1 MVCRHCSKEYD
12 ESYDF
17 CPFCSK
23 PKLSKNDKRRIVQA
37 RRQKNESKGLIVLPL
52 VFIALAACSLCFSSP
67 IKWLFFV
74 IFIIAGTISINRLKQ
89 RDRENGFIPTRENVE
104 YCPRCKSN
112 NLKVYRKGYDWNRG
126 FWYRMFNIKGG
137 HYLAGAENNRAVCH
151 CKDCGKTW
159 ETDFDIRHL

>member
-74 IFIIAGTISINRLKQ
+74 IFIIVIKNLLIKANKNILVKAVLAINALSPI
-89 RDRENGFIPTRENVE
+89 EITEEGI
-104 YCPRCKSN
+104 
-112 NLKVYRKGYDWNRG
+112 
-126 FWYRMFNIKGG
+126 II
-137 HYLAGAENNRAVCH
+137 
-151 CKDCGKTW
+151 DCNDSHSLNALLLI
-159 ETDFDIRHL
+159 EVTDN